1 MELLA
6 QAHGNGGGN
15 APCFPFLFI
24 ALAIVVA
31 VLLVMGRRASFG
43 RTLHHVA
50 VQLGGRVLTGTIFQ
64 GYDRVQFQH
73 AGQRAELRFSQERN
87 NRRYT
92 HLEIE
97 WAGPRLRCEVYPEG
111 FLASLRKLLGM
122 EDIAIGSPQFDWR
135 FIITGDDIPAVK
147 SLLNSQV
154 QAAIFNMANYV
165 QGMHVR
171 FSPRSLTVTSSSKIS
186 DFARL
191 IEFTRLCRDLYDAA
205 QGTLATG
212 IEFLDG
218 QARGSD
224 GDALTLKAGAATSA
238 RCMVCGES
246 LESDVIYCRS
256 CRTPHHRDCW
266 SYSGGC
272 STYGC
277 REKTFVRS

>member
-6 QAHGNGGGN
+6 QAHRNDGI
-15 APCFPFLFI
+15 APFCPFVFM
-24 ALAIVVA
+24 ALAIIVA
-31 VLLVMGRRASFG
+31 IMFVLGQRASFG
-43 RTLHHVA
+43 RTMHRVA
-50 VQLGGRVLTGTIFQ
+50 VHLGGRVLTGTIFQ
-64 GYDRVQFQH
+64 GYDRIQFQH

-87 NRRYT
+87 NRRFT

-97 WAGPRLRCEVYPEG
+97 WAGPRLRCEVYPEN
-111 FLASLRKLLGM
+111 FLASLRKLMGM
-122 EDIAIGSPQFDWR
+122 EDIVIGSPQFDWR

-147 SLLNSQV
+147 ALLNSQV
-154 QAAIFNMANYV
+154 QTAIFNLANYV
-165 QGMHVR
+165 PGMHVR
-171 FSPRSLTVTSSSKIS
+171 FSPRSLTVTSKGKIT
-186 DFARL
+186 DFVRL
-191 IEFTRLCRDLYDAA
+191 IEFTRLCREFYDAA

-212 IEFLDG
+212 IEFVDNSAG
-218 QARGSD
+218 VGN
-224 GDALTLKAGAATSA
+224 GGMALKKGATDA
-238 RCMVCGES
+238 RCMVCGEA